1 MGKKLSYFNTSSLL
15 IHHAHGY
22 SPKNLA
28 VLHETVSSDIK
39 GLGDITSIEKYLASK
54 DYGIHGMTDAEGNK
68 AWAHGLGKAIF
79 WQAGGVNTQSI
90 GIEQVSNVMLR
101 SPKNVVRREI
111 WTARN
116 KQLRATAQIL
126 AAWHN
131 ADPKAHPLVYSNGL
145 HPGVTSH
152 WDVSQHFS
160 ASEGHTDC
168 WPVHKGGYYP
178 ILTVIRLAKV
188 YAATGVHF

>member
-1 MGKKLSYFNTSSLL
+1 MPKLQYHDTHSFLWE
-15 IHHAHGY
+15 HAHGY

-28 VLHETVSSDIK
+28 VLHETVSGDFKGWKDIN
-39 GLGDITSIEKYLASK
+39 DVEQYLARK
-54 DYGIHGMTDAEGNK
+54 DYGIHGMTDLEGNK
-68 AWAHGLGKAIF
+68 AWAHGLGRAIF
-79 WQAGGVNTQSI
+79 WQAGGVNTQSV

-101 SPKNVVRREI
+101 APGNAARRAI
-111 WTARN
+111 WAARQP
-116 KQLRATAQIL
+116 QLRATAQLL

-131 ADPKAHPLVYSNGL
+131 SDPKHHPLVYSNGL

-178 ILTVIRLAKV
+178 ILAVIRMAKV

>member
-1 MGKKLSYFNTSSLL
+1 MPKLSYLDTSHLMYPEM
-15 IHHAHGY
+15 HGQA
-22 SPKNLA
+22 PKSLA
-28 VLHETVSSDIK
+28 VLHETVSGDIPGWK
-39 GLGDITSIEKYLASK
+39 DITSIEAYLAHVG
-54 DYGIHGMTDAEGNK
+54 YGIHGMTDAEGHI
-68 AWAHGLGKAIF
+68 AWAHGLGRAIF

-101 SPKNVVRREI
+101 AKGNAARRAI
-111 WTARN
+111 WAARQP
-116 KQLRATAQIL
+116 QLRATAKVL

-131 ADPKAHPLVYSNGL
+131 SNPKLHPLVYSNGL
-145 HPGVTSH
+145 RPGVTSH

-160 ASEGHTDC
+160 ASEGHSDC

-178 ILTVIRLAKV
+178 ILAVIRMAKL